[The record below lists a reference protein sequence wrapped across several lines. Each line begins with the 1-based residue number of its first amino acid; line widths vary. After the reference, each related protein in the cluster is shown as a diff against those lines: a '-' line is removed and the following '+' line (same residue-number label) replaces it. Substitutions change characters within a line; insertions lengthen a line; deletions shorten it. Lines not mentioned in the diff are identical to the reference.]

1 MSFGLPNPNHAA
13 QAPVCPR
20 HPDRISYVTC
30 QRCSRPACPDCQVSA
45 AVGTQ
50 CVDCVRESNKQIP
63 TSRTV
68 FGGKVTD
75 GKPLVTYVLIAIN
88 AVVFGLQM
96 MIPSFSDHLVYAGLY
111 TSGYFEPEPWRM
123 LTSTF
128 AHSTTFI
135 GHIAF
140 NMYALYICGRVL
152 EPMLGRLRF
161 LALYLVAGLG
171 GSVAVLLITDPRAP
185 VLGASGAVFG
195 LFAAMFVL
203 LRSRGVQSMQI
214 VILIAINLVIGFIFP
229 GIAWE
234 AHVGGLVLGAAV
246 AAVVAYSPKGNR
258 RALMQWVGI
267 VLLVL
272 LLAALTL
279 YGAVNIRVPLG

>member
-1 MSFGLPNPNHAA
+1 MSYGQTNPYQPA

-30 QRCSRPACPDCQVSA
+30 QRCSRPACPECQVTA

-50 CVDCVRESNKQIP
+50 CVDCVREANKQLP
-63 TSRTV
+63 STRTV
-68 FGGKVTD
+68 FGGKATD
-75 GKPLVTYVLIAIN
+75 GRPMVTYVLIAIN
-88 AVVFGLQM
+88 LVVFGLQM
-96 MIPSFSDHLVYAGLY
+96 LIQGFDDYLVYAGVY
-111 TSGYFEPEPWRM
+111 TSPYFEPEPWRM

-128 AHSTTFI
+128 AHSTSFI

-171 GSVAVLLITDPRAP
+171 GSVAVLLIADPRVA

-203 LRSRGVQSMQI
+203 LRSRGVQTMQI
-214 VILIAINLVIGFIFP
+214 VILIAINLALGFVFP

-234 AHVGGLVLGAAV
+234 AHVGGLVVGAAA
-246 AAVVAYSPKGNR
+246 AAVMAYAPKGHQ
-258 RALMQWVGI
+258 RALMQWAGTA
-267 VLLVL
+267 LLVL
-272 LLAALTL
+272 LLVALTF
-279 YGAVNIRVPLG
+279 YGAANIRLG

>member
-1 MSFGLPNPNHAA
+1 MSYGQTNPYQPA

-30 QRCSRPACPDCQVSA
+30 QRCSRPACPECQVTA

-50 CVDCVRESNKQIP
+50 CVDCVREANKQVP
-63 TSRTV
+63 STRTV
-68 FGGKVTD
+68 FGGKATD
-75 GKPLVTYVLIAIN
+75 GRPMVTYVLIAIN
-88 AVVFGLQM
+88 LVVFGLQM
-96 MIPSFSDHLVYAGLY
+96 LIQGFDDYLVYAGEY
-111 TSGYFEPEPWRM
+111 TSPYFEPEPWRM

-128 AHSTTFI
+128 AHSTSFI

-171 GSVAVLLITDPRAP
+171 GSVAVLLIADPRVA

-203 LRSRGVQSMQI
+203 LRSRGVQTMQI
-214 VILIAINLVIGFIFP
+214 VILIAINLALGFVFP

-234 AHVGGLVLGAAV
+234 AHVGGLVVGAAA
-246 AAVVAYSPKGNR
+246 AAVMAYAPKGHQ
-258 RALMQWVGI
+258 RAQMQWAGTA
-267 VLLVL
+267 LLVL
-272 LLAALTL
+272 LLVALTF
-279 YGAVNIRVPLG
+279 YGAANIRLG

>member
-1 MSFGLPNPNHAA
+1 MSYGQPTSNQSG

-30 QRCSRPACPDCQVSA
+30 QRCSRPACPDCQVTA

-50 CVDCVRESNKQIP
+50 CVDCVREANKQLP
-63 TSRTV
+63 TTRTV
-68 FGGKVTD
+68 FGGRATD
-75 GKPLVTYVLIAIN
+75 GRPLVTYVLIAIN

-96 MIPSFSDHLVYAGLY
+96 LLPGFSAHVVYAGLY
-111 TSGYFEPEPWRM
+111 TSPFLEPEPWRM
-123 LTSTF
+123 LTSAF
-128 AHSTTFI
+128 AHSTSFV

-161 LALYLVAGLG
+161 LALYLAAGLG
-171 GSVAVLLITDPRAP
+171 GSVAVLLIADPRVP

-203 LRSRGVQSMQI
+203 LRARGMQTMQI
-214 VILIAINLVIGFIFP
+214 VVLIAINLAIGFVFP

-234 AHVGGLVLGAAV
+234 AHVGGLVVGAAA
-246 AAVVAYSPKGNR
+246 AAVMAYAPQGR
-258 RALMQWVGI
+258 QRGRMQWAGTA
-267 VLLVL
+267 LLVL
-272 LLAALTL
+272 LLLALTF
-279 YGAVNIRVPLG
+279 YGAANIRLG

>member
-1 MSFGLPNPNHAA
+1 MSYGLSNPNQAA

-30 QRCSRPACPDCQVSA
+30 QRCSRPACPECQVTA

-50 CVDCVRESNKQIP
+50 CVDCVREAGKQVP
-63 TSRTV
+63 GTRTV
-68 FGGKVTD
+68 FGGKATD
-75 GKPLVTYVLIAIN
+75 GRPIVTYVLMALN
-88 AVVFGLQM
+88 AVVFALQM
-96 MIPSFSDHLVYAGLY
+96 AIPGFTNHLVYAGLY

-123 LTSTF
+123 LTSIF
-128 AHSTTFI
+128 AHSTSFI

-171 GSVAVLLITDPRAP
+171 GSVAVLLITDPRVP

-214 VILIAINLVIGFIFP
+214 VILIVINLAIGFIFP

-246 AAVVAYSPKGNR
+246 AAAMAYAPKGGR
-258 RALMQWVGI
+258 QAAMQWAGTA
-267 VLLVL
+267 LLVL
-272 LLAALTL
+272 LLVALTL
-279 YGAVNIRVPLG
+279 YGAIHVRVG

>member
-1 MSFGLPNPNHAA
+1 MSYGLSNPNQAA

-30 QRCSRPACPDCQVSA
+30 QRCLRPACPECQVTA

-50 CVDCVRESNKQIP
+50 CVDCVREASKRVP
-63 TSRTV
+63 SSRTV
-68 FGGKVTD
+68 FGGKTTD
-75 GKPLVTYVLIAIN
+75 GRPMVTYVLIAIN
-88 AVVFGLQM
+88 VVVFALQM
-96 MIPSFSDHLVYAGLY
+96 TLRDFSDYVVYAGLY
-111 TSGYFEPEPWRM
+111 TSPYLEPEPWRM

-161 LALYLVAGLG
+161 LALYLASGLG
-171 GSVAVLLITDPRAP
+171 GSVAVLLITDPRVP

-203 LRSRGVQSMQI
+203 LRARGVQTMQI
-214 VILIAINLVIGFIFP
+214 VILIAINLAIGFIIP

-234 AHVGGLVLGAAV
+234 GHVGGLVVGAAT
-246 AAVVAYSPKGNR
+246 AAVMAHAPKGKQ
-258 RALMQWVGI
+258 RALMQWAGTA
-267 VLLVL
+267 LLVL
-272 LLAALTL
+272 VLFALTL
-279 YGAVNIRVPLG
+279 YGATNIRL

>member
-1 MSFGLPNPNHAA
+1 MSYGQTNPNQPA

-30 QRCSRPACPDCQVSA
+30 QRCSRPACPECQVTA

-50 CVDCVRESNKQIP
+50 CVDCVREANKQLP
-63 TSRTV
+63 STRTV
-68 FGGKVTD
+68 FGGKATD
-75 GKPLVTYVLIAIN
+75 GRPMVTYVLIAIN
-88 AVVFGLQM
+88 LIVFGLQM
-96 MIPSFSDHLVYAGLY
+96 LIQGFDDYLVYAGVY
-111 TSGYFEPEPWRM
+111 TSPYFEPEPWRM

-128 AHSTTFI
+128 AHSTSFI

-171 GSVAVLLITDPRAP
+171 GSVAVLLIADPRVA

-203 LRSRGVQSMQI
+203 LRSRGVQTMQI
-214 VILIAINLVIGFIFP
+214 VILIAINLALGFVFP

-234 AHVGGLVLGAAV
+234 AHVGGLVVGAAA
-246 AAVVAYSPKGNR
+246 AAVMAYAPKGHQ
-258 RALMQWVGI
+258 RALMQWVGTA
-267 VLLVL
+267 LLVL
-272 LLAALTL
+272 LLVALTF
-279 YGAVNIRVPLG
+279 YGAANIRLG

>member
-1 MSFGLPNPNHAA
+1 MSYGLSNPNQAA

-30 QRCSRPACPDCQVSA
+30 QRCLRPACPECQVTA

-50 CVDCVRESNKQIP
+50 CVDCVREANKRVP
-63 TSRTV
+63 SSRTV
-68 FGGKVTD
+68 FGGKTTD
-75 GKPLVTYVLIAIN
+75 GRPMATYVLIAMN
-88 AVVFGLQM
+88 VVVFALQM
-96 MIPSFSDHLVYAGLY
+96 TLRDFSDYVVYAGLY
-111 TSGYFEPEPWRM
+111 TSPYLEPEPWRM

-161 LALYLVAGLG
+161 LALYLASGLG
-171 GSVAVLLITDPRAP
+171 GSVAVLLITDPRVP

-203 LRSRGVQSMQI
+203 LRARGVQTMQI
-214 VILIAINLVIGFIFP
+214 VILIAINLAIGFIIP

-234 AHVGGLVLGAAV
+234 AHVGGLVVGAAT
-246 AAVVAYSPKGNR
+246 AAVMAHAPKGKQ
-258 RALMQWVGI
+258 RALMQWTGTA
-267 VLLVL
+267 LLVL
-272 LLAALTL
+272 VLFALTL
-279 YGAVNIRVPLG
+279 YGAANIRL

>member
-1 MSFGLPNPNHAA
+1 MSYGLSNPNQAA

-30 QRCSRPACPDCQVSA
+30 QRCLRPACPECQVTA

-50 CVDCVRESNKQIP
+50 CVDCVREANKRVP
-63 TSRTV
+63 SSRTV
-68 FGGKVTD
+68 FGGKTTD
-75 GKPLVTYVLIAIN
+75 GRPMVTYVLIALN
-88 AVVFGLQM
+88 VVVFSLQM
-96 MIPSFSDHLVYAGLY
+96 MLRDFSDYVVYAGLY
-111 TSGYFEPEPWRM
+111 TSPYLEPEPWRM

-161 LALYLVAGLG
+161 LALYLASGLG
-171 GSVAVLLITDPRAP
+171 GSVAVLLITDPRVP

-203 LRSRGVQSMQI
+203 LRARGVQTMQI
-214 VILIAINLVIGFIFP
+214 VILIAINLAIGFIIP

-234 AHVGGLVLGAAV
+234 AHVGGLVVGAAT
-246 AAVVAYSPKGNR
+246 AAVMAHAPKGKQ
-258 RALMQWVGI
+258 RALMQWVGTAM
-267 VLLVL
+267 LVL
-272 LLAALTL
+272 MLFALTF
-279 YGAVNIRVPLG
+279 YGAANIRL